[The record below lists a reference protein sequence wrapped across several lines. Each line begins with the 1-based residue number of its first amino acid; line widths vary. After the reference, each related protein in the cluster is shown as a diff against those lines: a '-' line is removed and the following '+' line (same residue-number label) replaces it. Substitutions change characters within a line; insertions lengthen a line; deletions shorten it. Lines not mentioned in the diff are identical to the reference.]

1 MRSEERLRKSYEKQ
15 KEIFETAKD
24 RKIQN
29 LKSRSEQIS
38 QKIQV
43 LQDQL
48 AETETLIMKEQE
60 RKFLPFQDFQQ
71 RASEQSES
79 KRNQTN

>member
-1 MRSEERLRKSYEKQ
+1 MRSEEKLRKSYEKQ

-38 QKIQV
+38 QKIQK
-43 LQDQL
+43 LQEQQS
-48 AETETLIMKEQE
+48 ETERLLLKEQE
-60 RKFLPFQDFQQ
+60 RKFLPFRDFQQ
-71 RASEQSES
+71 RASEQSDS

>member
-1 MRSEERLRKSYEKQ
+1 MRSEEKLRKSYEKQ
-15 KEIFETAKD
+15 KEIFETAKE

-29 LKSRSEQIS
+29 LRMRSKQIS
-38 QKIQV
+38 QKIEK
-43 LQDQL
+43 LQDQQS
-48 AETETLIMKEQE
+48 ETEKLIVKEQE
-60 RKFLPFQDFQQ
+60 RNFHSFQDFQQ